1 MRAIQIEQTGGPQSM
16 ADELFAVVAS
26 GQVKIEVGRRYALV
40 EAAQAHKDLESRA
53 TTGSSILVP

>member
-26 GQVKIEVGRRYALV
+26 GQVKIEVGRRYALA
-40 EAAQAHKDLESRA
+40 EAAQAHKDL
-53 TTGSSILVP
+53 